1 MALSNL
7 TKVQTIG
14 IGSNIEVVGV
24 VTTGQFKSG
33 TSNLHSTGV
42 ELTNLNVSGIATIGG
57 NLSIGGT
64 LTYED
69 VTNIDSIGII
79 TARAGVNVSG
89 GQLDVGSNI
98 KLGNAGIITAQQVR
112 YAAGHTLY
120 NGHPRSVVIG
130 YSGSNYANLGM
141 GWVPT
146 NTNGQYTS
154 ANSDYQSRL
163 ELYDGLQIYGS
174 GASVTSG
181 QTVSW
186 KNVADFKPSAI
197 KLYTSGDSNAEKL
210 RITST
215 GQVNIGG
222 NYTDTGNLL
231 GLDTNYEGFPSDS
244 SQPEAILLI
253 RGRGTNNRFVG
264 IGASNT
270 GSWIQASG
278 PGHSGPTSNFCIN
291 PVGGKI
297 GINNTSPN
305 TQLQVTSQTVN
316 AATITTT
323 NSKQL
328 GLWIQ
333 STGGSNTTG
342 HIENGIAFAEGYA
355 GLYSKDAGSG
365 AASEL
370 AFFTGAAA
378 AVSERLRIAT
388 DGQLTHT
395 TNKASDYTARFNQ
408 AHADNPAWIEVNGPT
423 DNNIRPTYIQ
433 LSQAGTKKWS
443 IGQVYAST
451 SDRALHLC
459 SGSSS
464 ESNSKVVLTTTGNM
478 GVGMPDPSTRLFVR
492 NTHSTAYAMNAASVA
507 SNGICVQ
514 NTNGHVSGGA
524 YTGIQFNISGNSQ
537 NRIGAIGFISDDTSN
552 RHGTLVFHT
561 DDTGSRSEAMRIES
575 NARNM
580 IVCNKDNTNNTYYP
594 KRQHRRSINASS
606 AGSDWFRVALLPA
619 RNKLR
624 VHCSTTGG
632 YYAPGTKSFTCLRN
646 WDNTTFYLGEVDG
659 LGSNWVT
666 AARMQSSNGGGSWY
680 LEVYFNNVNAN
691 QLSGFMTVVI
701 EPQSG
706 SAMTNIIELNTY
718 GQNMSNLTYTSSQ
731 YNI

>member
-1 MALSNL
+1 MGIQINGNTNNINA
-7 TKVQTIG
+7 G
-14 IGSNIEVVGV
+14 IGSLSIEDLREIDIVGV
-24 VTTGQFKSG
+24 ATASNFKTG
-33 TSNLHSTGV
+33 TSNVHSTG
-42 ELTNLNVSGIATIGG
+42 
-57 NLSIGGT
+57 
-64 LTYED
+64 YEC
-69 VTNIDSIGII
+69 TNINATGIL
-79 TARAGVNVSG
+79 T
-89 GQLDVGSNI
+89 
-98 KLGNAGIITAQQVR
+98 TQQVR
-112 YAAGHTLY
+112 YAAGSALY
-120 NGHPRSVVIG
+120 HGHPRSVVIG

-146 NTNGQYTS
+146 STNGQYTS
-154 ANSDYQSRL
+154 ANTDYQSRL
-163 ELYDGLQIYGS
+163 ELSDGLQIYGS

-186 KNVADFKPSAI
+186 KNVADFRPSAI
-197 KLYTSGDSNAEKL
+197 KLYTSGDSNSEKL
-210 RITST
+210 RITSG

-222 NYTDTGNLL
+222 RYDETSALLSVTGASK
-231 GLDTNYEGFPSDS
+231 GFPSDS
-244 SQPEAILLI
+244 TIPEANFII
-253 RGRGTNNRFVG
+253 KTNSTNNRWIG

-270 GSWIQASG
+270 AVWIQATG
-278 PGHSGPTSNFCIN
+278 PGSSGPTANFCLN
-291 PVGGKI
+291 PAGGKI

-305 TQLQVTSQTVN
+305 TQLQVTAQTVN
-316 AATITTT
+316 ASTISTT

-355 GLYSKDAGSG
+355 GLYSIDAGSG
-365 AASEL
+365 ATSDL

-378 AVSERLRIAT
+378 GVAERLRIFS
-388 DGQLTHT
+388 
-395 TNKASDYTARFNQ
+395 TNTYGIARFTS
-408 AHADNPAWIEVNGPT
+408 PASGDTLNLQT
-423 DNNIRPTYIQ
+423 D
-433 LSQAGTKKWS
+433 AGG
-443 IGQVYAST
+443 GQGMIFGT
-451 SDRALHLC
+451 DT
-459 SGSSS
+459 
-464 ESNSKVVLTTTGNM
+464 SNSHIYLKNNSSGHFGFQYKHGATTQLQVASNGYM
-478 GVGMPDPSTRLFVR
+478 GLGMGSVAPSTMLHVR
-492 NTHSTAYAMNAASVA
+492 NTHNNQYTGDAANVGW
-507 SNGICVQ
+507 NGIVVQ

-537 NRIGAIGFISDDTSN
+537 NRIGAIGFISEDTSN

-575 NARNM
+575 TGRNM
-580 IVCNKDNTNNTYYP
+580 LVCNKNNINNTYYP
-594 KRQHRRSINASS
+594 KRQHRRSITASS

-646 WDNTTFYLGEVDG
+646 WDSTTFYLGEVDG

-666 AARMQSSNGGGSWY
+666 AARMQSDNGGGAWY
-680 LEVYFNNVNAN
+680 LEVYFNNVNAS
-691 QLSGFMTVVI
+691 QLGGFMTVVV

-706 SAMTNIIELNTY
+706 SAMTNIIELNSY

>member
-580 IVCNKDNTNNTYYP
+580 TVSYTHLT
-594 KRQHRRSINASS
+594 
-606 AGSDWFRVALLPA
+606 LP
-619 RNKLR
+619 
-624 VHCSTTGG
+624 
-632 YYAPGTKSFTCLRN
+632 TK
-646 WDNTTFYLGEVDG
+646 
-659 LGSNWVT
+659 
-666 AARMQSSNGGGSWY
+666 A
-680 LEVYFNNVNAN
+680 
-691 QLSGFMTVVI
+691 
-701 EPQSG
+701 
-706 SAMTNIIELNTY
+706 
-718 GQNMSNLTYTSSQ
+718 
-731 YNI
+731 

>member
-1 MALSNL
+1 MGIQINGNTNNINA
-7 TKVQTIG
+7 G
-14 IGSNIEVVGV
+14 IGSLSIEDLNELDIVGV
-24 VTTGQFKSG
+24 ATAANFKTGV
-33 TSNLHSTGV
+33 SNLHNVG
-42 ELTNLNVSGIATIGG
+42 LTL
-57 NLSIGGT
+57 
-64 LTYED
+64 
-69 VTNIDSIGII
+69 
-79 TARAGVNVSG
+79 SG
-89 GQLDVGSNI
+89 GQIDVGSNI
-98 KLGNAGIITAQQVR
+98 KIGNSGIVTAQQVR
-112 YAAGHTLY
+112 YSAGGALY

-146 NTNGQYTS
+146 STNDVYTS

-174 GASVTSG
+174 GVSVTSG
-181 QTVSW
+181 QNVTW

-297 GINNTSPN
+297 GINNNSPN
-305 TQLQVTSQTVN
+305 TQLQVTAQTVN
-316 AATITTT
+316 ATTISTT

-355 GLYSKDAGSG
+355 GLYSIDAGSG
-365 AASEL
+365 ATSDL

-378 AVSERLRIAT
+378 GVAERLRIFN
-388 DGQLTHT
+388 
-395 TNKASDYTARFNQ
+395 TNTLGIARFTS
-408 AHADNPAWIEVNGPT
+408 PASGDTLNLQTDAGGGQGMIFGTDISNTHIYLKNNSSGTFGFQYKHGSTTQLQVASNG
-423 DNNIRPTYIQ
+423 YMG
-433 LSQAGTKKWS
+433 LGM
-443 IGQVYAST
+443 
-451 SDRALHLC
+451 
-459 SGSSS
+459 GS
-464 ESNSKVVLTTTGNM
+464 EA
-478 GVGMPDPSTRLFVR
+478 PSTMLHVR
-492 NTHSTAYAMNAASVA
+492 NTHSTAYANDAASSG
-507 SNGICVQ
+507 SNGIVVQ

-537 NRIGAIGFISDDTSN
+537 NRVGAIGFISEDTSN

-575 NARNM
+575 TGRNM
-580 IVCNKDNTNNTYYP
+580 IVCNKNNVNNTYYP
-594 KRQHRRSINASS
+594 KRQHRRSITASS
-606 AGSDWFRVALLPA
+606 AGSDWFRVAYLPA
-619 RNKLR
+619 RSKFR

-646 WDNTTFYLGEVDG
+646 WDNTTFYLGEIDG

-666 AARMQSSNGGGSWY
+666 AARMQANSGGSFWY

-691 QLSGFMTVVI
+691 QLGGFMTVVV

-706 SAMTNIIELNTY
+706 SAMTNTIELNSY

>member
-1 MALSNL
+1 MGIQINGNTNNINA
-7 TKVQTIG
+7 G
-14 IGSNIEVVGV
+14 IGSLSIEDLREIDIVGV
-24 VTTGQFKSG
+24 ATASNFKTGS
-33 TSNLHSTGV
+33 SNLHSTG
-42 ELTNLNVSGIATIGG
+42 LTVGNNFLHSTGINVGTGATIHVPSSNVLTLGTNSNERLRISDSGLTVAGIA
-57 NLSIGGT
+57 
-64 LTYED
+64 
-69 VTNIDSIGII
+69 
-79 TARAGVNVSG
+79 
-89 GQLDVGSNI
+89 
-98 KLGNAGIITAQQVR
+98 TAQQVR
-112 YAAGHTLY
+112 YSAGSALY

-146 NTNGQYTS
+146 STNGQYTS
-154 ANSDYQSRL
+154 ANTDYQSRL

-197 KLYTSGDSNAEKL
+197 KLYTSGDSNSEKL
-210 RITST
+210 RITSG

-222 NYTDTGNLL
+222 RYGETSALLSVTGASK
-231 GLDTNYEGFPSDS
+231 GFPTDS
-244 SQPEAILLI
+244 TIQEANFII
-253 RGRGTNNRFVG
+253 KTNSTNNRWIG

-270 GSWIQASG
+270 AVWIQGTG
-278 PGHSGPTSNFCIN
+278 PGSSGPTSNFCLN
-291 PVGGKI
+291 PAGGKI

-305 TQLQVTSQTVN
+305 TQLQVTAQTVN
-316 AATITTT
+316 ASTISTT

-333 STGGSNTTG
+333 ATGGSNTTG

-378 AVSERLRIAT
+378 GVSERLRIAT

-408 AHADNPAWIEVNGPT
+408 AHADNPAWIEINGPT

-433 LSQAGTKKWS
+433 LSQAGTKKWA

-451 SDRALHLC
+451 SDRALHFC

-464 ESNSKVVLTTTGNM
+464 ESNSKVVLTNTGNM
-478 GVGMPDPSTRLFVR
+478 GVGVPDPSTRLFVR
-492 NTHSTAYAMNAASVA
+492 NTHSNQYTGNAANVGW
-507 SNGICVQ
+507 NGICVQ

-524 YTGIQFNISGNSQ
+524 YTGIQFNITGNSQ
-537 NRIGAIGFISDDTSN
+537 NRVGAIGFISEDTSN

-561 DDTGSRSEAMRIES
+561 DDTTSRSEAMRIES
-575 NARNM
+575 TGRNM
-580 IVCNKDNTNNTYYP
+580 IVCNKNSANNTYYP

-606 AGSDWFRVALLPA
+606 AGSDWFRVAYLQA
-619 RNKLR
+619 RSKFR

-632 YYAPGTKSFTCLRN
+632 YYAPGTKSFTCIRN
-646 WDNTTFYLGEVDG
+646 WDNTTFYLGEVDS

-666 AARMQSSNGGGSWY
+666 AARMQSDNGGGKWY
-680 LEVYFNNVNAN
+680 LEVYFNNVSAS
-691 QLSGFMTVVI
+691 QLSGFMQVVV

-706 SAMTNIIELNTY
+706 SSMTNTIELDSY